1 MGAGDQR
8 DSAAVTIGAWTTAL
22 WACLAAQPAFAV
34 EISGLLDLRLGAS
47 DSAQSWPNGGL
58 GKTRFDRSS
67 TGLRV
72 GQGFL
77 KLQGDVL
84 DAVTGSVV
92 FSAADDRKGV
102 LDVNEAWLAW
112 NPVPTSAWKSQ
123 LRVGAFF
130 PVTSLEIDYDSIGW
144 TPRDT
149 ISSSA
154 INSWIGEELRTV
166 GLEYKLLRNGR
177 QAGSAHDF
185 GFTAGVFAANDPA
198 GALLAWRGWSISDRI
213 TGLTETISLA
223 DLPAFKATG
232 ALPSQT
238 RSMNVFRELDQ
249 RLGFYASA
257 QYAYAGKFELAAMR
271 YDNRGDP
278 MVLQD
283 GQYAWLTRFNHV
295 GARLKNVET
304 FVGKWEFSAQWLAGD
319 TLMGPGAVYVDFAS
333 WFLLASR
340 PLGPGSLAIRYDQF
354 STSERA
360 ADLLPNDP
368 NSETGR
374 ALALAYRWTL
384 SPQLSLVSEFL
395 VVQSERAARLL
406 LGQPAQQVERS
417 FSTSLRW
424 SF

>member
-1 MGAGDQR
+1 MKDRAW
-8 DSAAVTIGAWTTAL
+8 AAAL
-22 WACLAAQPAFAV
+22 WVCLAAQPAFAV
-34 EISGLLDLRLGAS
+34 DVNGLLDLRLGAS
-47 DSAQSWPNGGL
+47 DSAPSWPNGGL
-58 GKTRFDRSS
+58 GKTRFDKSS
-67 TGLRV
+67 PGLRV

-84 DAVTGSVV
+84 DAVTASVV

-123 LRVGAFF
+123 VRAGAFF
-130 PVTSLEIDYDSIGW
+130 PVTSLEIDYDSLGW

-213 TGLTETISLA
+213 TGLTEAIPLA
-223 DLPAFKATG
+223 DLPAFKPAG
-232 ALPSQT
+232 ALSNQT

-257 QYAYAGKFELAAMR
+257 QYAYAGKFELAAIR

-278 MVLQD
+278 MVLQS

-295 GARLKNVET
+295 SARLKNVGEYL
-304 FVGKWEFSAQWLAGD
+304 GKWEFTAQWLAGD
-319 TLMGPGAVYVDFAS
+319 TLMGPAAVYLDFAS
-333 WFLLASR
+333 WYLLASR
-340 PLGPGSLAIRYDQF
+340 PLGPGNMAIRFDQF
-354 STSERA
+354 STTERA
-360 ADLLPNDP
+360 ADVLASDP
-368 NSETGR
+368 NSETGQ
-374 ALALAYRWTL
+374 ALAVAYRWNL
-384 SPQLSLVSEFL
+384 GPQLSLVSEVL
-395 VVQSERAARLL
+395 VVQSDRTARRLL
-406 LGQPAQQVERS
+406 GLPAQQIERS
-417 FSTSLRW
+417 LSTSLRW

>member
-1 MGAGDQR
+1 M
-8 DSAAVTIGAWTTAL
+8 
-22 WACLAAQPAFAV
+22 
-34 EISGLLDLRLGAS
+34 
-47 DSAQSWPNGGL
+47 
-58 GKTRFDRSS
+58 
-67 TGLRV
+67 RV

-77 KLQGDVL
+77 KMQGDVL
-84 DAVTGSVV
+84 DAVTASVV

-123 LRVGAFF
+123 VRAGAFF
-130 PVTSLEIDYDSIGW
+130 PVTSLEIDYNSLGW

-213 TGLTETISLA
+213 TGLTEAIPLA
-223 DLPAFKATG
+223 DLPAFKPAG
-232 ALPSQT
+232 ALSNQT

-257 QYAYAGKFELAAMR
+257 QYAYAGKFELAAIR

-278 MVLQD
+278 MVLQS

-295 GARLKNVET
+295 SARLKNVGEYL
-304 FVGKWEFSAQWLAGD
+304 GKWEFTAQWLAGD
-319 TLMGPGAVYVDFAS
+319 TLMGPAAVYLDFAS
-333 WFLLASR
+333 WYLLASR
-340 PLGPGSLAIRYDQF
+340 PLGPGNMAIRFDQF
-354 STSERA
+354 STTERA
-360 ADLLPNDP
+360 ADVLASDP
-368 NSETGR
+368 NSETGQ
-374 ALALAYRWTL
+374 ALAVAYRWNL
-384 SPQLSLVSEFL
+384 GPQLSLVSEVL
-395 VVQSERAARLL
+395 VVQSDRAARRL
-406 LGQPAQQVERS
+406 LGLPAHQIERS
-417 FSTSLRW
+417 LSTSLRW

>member
-1 MGAGDQR
+1 MKDR
-8 DSAAVTIGAWTTAL
+8 AWATAL
-22 WACLAAQPAFAV
+22 WACLVAHPAFAV
-34 EISGLLDLRLGAS
+34 EVSGLLDLRLGAS
-47 DSAQSWPNGGL
+47 DSAQSWFNGGL
-58 GKTRFDRSS
+58 GKTRFDRTSPS
-67 TGLRV
+67 LRV

-77 KLQGDVL
+77 KLQGDVM
-84 DAVTGSVV
+84 DAVTGSLV

-112 NPVPTSAWKSQ
+112 NPVPASAWKSQ
-123 LRVGAFF
+123 VRLGAFF

-166 GLEYKLLRNGR
+166 GVEYKLLRNGR
-177 QAGSAHDF
+177 QASSAHDF

-198 GALLAWRGWSISDRI
+198 GALLAWRGWSVSDRI
-213 TGLTETISLA
+213 TGLTETIPLA

-238 RSMNVFRELDQ
+238 RATNVFRELDQ

-278 MVLQD
+278 LVLQD
-283 GQYAWLTRFNHV
+283 RQYAWLTRFNHV
-295 GARLKNVET
+295 SARLKNLGEYL
-304 FVGKWEFSAQWLAGD
+304 GKWEFSTQWLAGD
-319 TLMGPGAVYVDFAS
+319 TLMGPGAVYVDFSS
-333 WFLLASR
+333 WFLLASH
-340 PLGPGSLAIRYDQF
+340 PLGPGNLAIRFDQF
-354 STSERA
+354 STNERA
-360 ADLLPNDP
+360 ADVLPGDP
-368 NSETGR
+368 NSETGQ
-374 ALALAYRWTL
+374 ALAVAYRWNL
-384 SPQLSLVSEFL
+384 GPQLSLVSEFL
-395 VVQSERAARLL
+395 VVQSDRAARLL
-406 LGQPAQQVERS
+406 LGLPAHQTERS
-417 FSTSLRW
+417 ISTSLRW